1 MKQKKTGRP
10 REFDKEEALS
20 AAMHVFW
27 KQGYDGASMRDLT
40 GAMNISGPSLYAT
53 FGDKEQ
59 LFKEAIDYYVNQNAC
74 KPLVVFETEPDI
86 ETAVRKFLFEI
97 IQYSTDSVSG
107 AKGCFLSSSVS
118 TTAGE
123 LDGIEEMLKRAIY
136 DTDDRLA
143 RRFELEKARGVLRK
157 DFPSQARARLMFDLR
172 QGVVFRAR
180 AGIEP
185 QKIAEDIENNIKVIL
200 G

>member
-74 KPLVVFETEPDI
+74 KPLVVFETEPNI

-143 RRFELEKARGVLRK
+143 RRFELEKARGALRK

>member
-27 KQGYDGASMRDLT
+27 KQGYDGASIRDLT

-123 LDGIEEMLKRAIY
+123 LDGIEDMLKRAIY